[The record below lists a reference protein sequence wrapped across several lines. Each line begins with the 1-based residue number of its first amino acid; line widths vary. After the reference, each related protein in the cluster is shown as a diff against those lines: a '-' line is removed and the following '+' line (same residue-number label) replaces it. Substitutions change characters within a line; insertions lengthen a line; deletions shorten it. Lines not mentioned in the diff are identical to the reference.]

1 MQRRTLMIAGAALT
15 SVAFMP
21 AALAADGLPYDAKG
35 DPFAFVVDL
44 SNAVLDRIRSSEALK
59 SGNVDS
65 LRKLVDEIV
74 LPATDFT
81 MMTRM
86 TVGPKWRT
94 ATAEQKKALESGFET
109 LLLRVYAGGL
119 TAVKDQKCE
128 LRPTR
133 VKKAQPEMVI
143 RTLLKSS
150 GAEPIALD
158 YRIYR
163 AKDDT
168 WKIVDVNIEGI
179 WMVENYRAQFSS
191 VLSQDGVEGLIKLFN
206 EKGEELARQVKNS
219 GGKA

>member
-1 MQRRTLMIAGAALT
+1 MQRRTLMIAGVALT
-15 SVAFMP
+15 SVALCLRHWPLTGFPTMP
-21 AALAADGLPYDAKG
+21 KAIL
-35 DPFAFVVDL
+35 FAFVVDL

-133 VKKAQPEMVI
+133 VKKAQPE
-143 RTLLKSS
+143 
-150 GAEPIALD
+150 
-158 YRIYR
+158 
-163 AKDDT
+163 
-168 WKIVDVNIEGI
+168 W
-179 WMVENYRAQFSS
+179 
-191 VLSQDGVEGLIKLFN
+191 
-206 EKGEELARQVKNS
+206 
-219 GGKA
+219 

>member
-59 SGNVDS
+59 SGNV
-65 LRKLVDEIV
+65 RKLVDEIV

-150 GAEPIALD
+150 GAEPLI
-158 YRIYR
+158 
-163 AKDDT
+163 T
-168 WKIVDVNIEGI
+168 EFIERKTTPG
-179 WMVENYRAQFSS
+179 R
-191 VLSQDGVEGLIKLFN
+191 LSTSIL
-206 EKGEELARQVKNS
+206 KGFGWLKTTVRNLLPC
-219 GGKA
+219 

>member
-1 MQRRTLMIAGAALT
+1 MQRRTLMIVGAALT
-15 SVAFMP
+15 SVVFMP

-94 ATAEQKKALESGFET
+94 ATAEQRRLSRAALRRCCCAYMRAV
-109 LLLRVYAGGL
+109 LR
-119 TAVKDQKCE
+119 Q
-128 LRPTR
+128 
-133 VKKAQPEMVI
+133 
-143 RTLLKSS
+143 
-150 GAEPIALD
+150 
-158 YRIYR
+158 
-163 AKDDT
+163 
-168 WKIVDVNIEGI
+168 
-179 WMVENYRAQFSS
+179 
-191 VLSQDGVEGLIKLFN
+191 
-206 EKGEELARQVKNS
+206 
-219 GGKA
+219 

>member
-94 ATAEQKKALESGFET
+94 ATVEQRKALESGFET

-119 TAVKDQKCE
+119 DRKS
-128 LRPTR
+128 TR
-133 VKKAQPEMVI
+133 
-143 RTLLKSS
+143 LNSS
-150 GAEPIALD
+150 H
-158 YRIYR
+158 
-163 AKDDT
+163 
-168 WKIVDVNIEGI
+168 
-179 WMVENYRAQFSS
+179 
-191 VLSQDGVEGLIKLFN
+191 
-206 EKGEELARQVKNS
+206 
-219 GGKA
+219 